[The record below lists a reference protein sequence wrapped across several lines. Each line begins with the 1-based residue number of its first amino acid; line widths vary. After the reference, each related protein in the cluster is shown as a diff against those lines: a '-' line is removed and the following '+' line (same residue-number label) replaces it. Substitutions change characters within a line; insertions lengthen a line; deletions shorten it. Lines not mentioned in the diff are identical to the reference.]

1 MSTQAREF
9 SVKIPKQPDQKR
21 YSVLKFNDSLN
32 VDLPN
37 WAVNKT
43 VALSRETSHAPSVLE
58 EVKQEFGEGTEYGK
72 AAREE
77 ARRKKYGR
85 SKRVYEHDNQPWNLM
100 ITDQTGKERKFRS
113 IREGGAGEHADYWV
127 FSKVGIYFA

>member
-1 MSTQAREF
+1 MKTT
-9 SVKIPKQPDQKR
+9 
-21 YSVLKFNDSLN
+21 SVLKFNDSLN
-32 VDLPN
+32 VDIN
-37 WAVNKT
+37 SWVNKKVT
-43 VALSRETSHAPSVLE
+43 MVRENSQAPNLLE

-85 SKRVYEHDNQPWNLM
+85 TKKIYQHDKQSWNLT
-100 ITDQTGKERKFRS
+100 IGEENGKERRFRS

-127 FSKVGIYFA
+127 FSKVCFKGLGFFKGR